1 MTKKGIL
8 IALGLALSGSTF
20 AADSFSRGYIG
31 VGYGSTKSTVTS
43 SSFTQPDICNIA
55 GQVCTTDDEDS
66 SKQLY
71 AGYNFTPRFS
81 LEAAYTDLGITAS
94 VTDGDVSGKQ
104 TTKGLSVSLLG
115 KIPLSHR
122 ISVYGKA
129 GLYRWDSRSQV
140 SVSQFSFAPAQNKG
154 NDATVGVGLEYK
166 MNRRASARLSW
177 DRYNNVG
184 KNAVFRDLSGDHTVG
199 VDVDVV
205 SVGLQYNF
213 QLSNKNG

>member
-31 VGYGSTKSTVTS
+31 VGYGSTKSTVTNS
-43 SSFTQPDICNIA
+43 SLTQPDVCNIV
-55 GQVCTTDDEDS
+55 GSFCTVDDEDS

-81 LEAAYTDLGITAS
+81 LEAAYTDLGITGI
-94 VTDGDVSGKQ
+94 VTDGTISGIQ
-104 TTKGLSVSLLG
+104 MTKGLSLSLLG

-122 ISVYGKA
+122 ISLYGKA
-129 GLYRWDSRSQV
+129 GLYRWDSRSQITRTHL
-140 SVSQFSFAPAQNKG
+140 AAQNKG

-184 KNAVFRDLSGDHTVG
+184 TDTAFLDSSGAKTVNF
-199 VDVDVV
+199 DVDVV

-213 QLSNKNG
+213 

>member
-31 VGYGSTKSTVTS
+31 VGYGSTKSTVTNS
-43 SSFTQPDICNIA
+43 SLTQPDVCNIV
-55 GQVCTTDDEDS
+55 GSFCTVDDEDS

-81 LEAAYTDLGITAS
+81 LEAAYTDLGITAN
-94 VTDGDVSGKQ
+94 VTDGTALGKQ

-129 GLYRWDSRSQV
+129 GLYRWDSRSQLGYPALP
-140 SVSQFSFAPAQNKG
+140 SFDAPVQNKG
-154 NDATVGVGLEYK
+154 NDATIGVGLEYK

-184 KNAVFRDLSGDHTVG
+184 ENAVLRDSSGDYTVG

-213 QLSNKNG
+213 

>member
-8 IALGLALSGSTF
+8 IILGLALSGSTF

-31 VGYGSTKSTVTS
+31 VGYGSTNSTVTTNS
-43 SSFTQPDICNIA
+43 LIDGLCAIP
-55 GQVCTTDDEDS
+55 GQACTTDDEDS

-94 VTDGDVSGKQ
+94 VTDGSVSGEQ

-122 ISVYGKA
+122 ISLYGKA

-140 SVSQFSFAPAQNKG
+140 SASGVSFDPAQNKG

-184 KNAVFRDLSGDHTVG
+184 ENDVLRDSSDDYTVG

-213 QLSNKNG
+213 